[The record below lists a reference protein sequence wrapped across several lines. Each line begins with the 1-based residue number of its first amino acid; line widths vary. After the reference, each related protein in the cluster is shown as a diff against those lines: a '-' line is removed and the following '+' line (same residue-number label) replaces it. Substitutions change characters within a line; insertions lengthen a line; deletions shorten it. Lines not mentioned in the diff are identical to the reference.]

1 LDDVERS
8 ALRELARV
16 TTDVGVAL
24 FPAGHDELLH
34 SIISTARTLF
44 DAEAC
49 SIALLDED
57 QDELIF
63 HVASGGAERAI
74 VGMRV
79 PVGTGIAGWVV
90 ASGQPIAIQD
100 VADDPRFA
108 RGVAEST
115 GYMPS
120 SILATPLET
129 ERDVIGVI
137 EILDLR
143 RGGLQSPK
151 DLDLLALFAHQAAL
165 ALESARVF
173 SELGRALFAAAAHM
187 AEGEDVVAALERVA
201 GEAHPSGG
209 PAEVAAR
216 FAELARLGP
225 KECAAA
231 SKLLGAFLTYVRTRD
246 GR

>member
-1 LDDVERS
+1 LEDVERS

-16 TTDVGVAL
+16 ITDVGVAL
-24 FPAGHDELLH
+24 APAGHDELLH
-34 SIISTARTLF
+34 SIISTARALF

-49 SIALLDED
+49 SLALLDED

-63 HVASGGAERAI
+63 HMASGGAERAI
-74 VGMRV
+74 VGIRM

-90 ASGQPIAIQD
+90 TSGQPIAIRD

-108 RGVAEST
+108 RHVAESV

-120 SILATPLET
+120 SILAMPLET

-137 EILDLR
+137 EILDPR
-143 RGGLQSPK
+143 RGRPQGPN
-151 DLDLLALFAHQAAL
+151 DLDFLAVFARQAAL
-165 ALESARVF
+165 ALESVRVF
-173 SELGRALFAAAAHM
+173 SQLGRALFAAAAHL

-201 GEAHPSGG
+201 AAAGPS
-209 PAEVAAR
+209 AESAQVAAS

-225 KECAAA
+225 TECAAA
-231 SKLLGAFLTYVRTRD
+231 SELLRAFLAYVRARD
-246 GR
+246 GQ